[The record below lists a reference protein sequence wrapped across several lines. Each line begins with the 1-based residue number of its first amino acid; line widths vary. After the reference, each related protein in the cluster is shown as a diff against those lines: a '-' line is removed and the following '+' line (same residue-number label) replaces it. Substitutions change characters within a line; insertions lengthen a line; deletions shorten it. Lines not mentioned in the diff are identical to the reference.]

1 MVNISCDSTDMK
13 NSTFIE
19 LTTGLPLEA
28 SLCVARATTLAPI
41 DCDPIDTAT
50 ENVTGDCYLAGVG
63 APRGCEANVTCIPGN
78 SIS

>member
-1 MVNISCDSTDMK
+1 MNISCGSTDMK

-28 SLCVARATTLAPI
+28 SLCGVRATTLA
-41 DCDPIDTAT
+41 PIDTAT